1 MRVLV
6 VGGTGFIGPRVVRR
20 LVDGG
25 REVAVFHR
33 GRKEADLPEGVER
46 VRGDRRKLGEHAGEL
61 RRLAPDM
68 VLDMVPMNER
78 DARGLIGAFRG
89 AAGRVVAI
97 SSADVYRAFDITRG
111 PQPGPPDPVPLT
123 EDSPLRDRLYPY
135 EIPEAEEYE
144 KILVERAVMGD
155 PHMPGT
161 VLRLP
166 MVYGPGDDMHR
177 FFSYLKRMDDG
188 RPVVMLEEGRARWRW
203 TRGYVE
209 DVAAAIALAVA
220 DDRAT
225 GRVYNVGEADTPT
238 EAEWVEGIGR
248 AAGWAGRI
256 LELPKD
262 ALPPYLAGEY
272 EGANFEQHWE
282 VDTGRIRREL
292 GYEESVPRD
301 EALRRTIAWE
311 RENPPEEVDPTEFDY
326 AAEDEALGM
335 LE

>member
-6 VGGTGFIGPRVVRR
+6 VGGTGFIGSFVVRR

-25 REVAVFHR
+25 HGVTVFHR
-33 GRKEADLPEGVER
+33 GQKEADLPEGVER
-46 VRGDRRKLGEHAGEL
+46 VWGDRRRLEECANEL
-61 RRLAPDM
+61 RRLAPDV

-78 DARGLIGAFRG
+78 DARGLIGALRG
-89 AAGRVVAI
+89 AVGRVVAI

-111 PQPGPPDPVPLT
+111 LHPRPPDPVPLT
-123 EDSPLRDRLYPY
+123 ENSPLRERLYPY
-135 EIPEAEEYE
+135 EIPDAEEYE

-166 MVYGPGDDMHR
+166 MVYGPGDDAHR

-188 RPVVMLEEGRARWRW
+188 RPAVLLDEGRARWRW

-209 DVAAAIALAVA
+209 DVAAAVALAVA
-220 DDRAT
+220 DRRAS
-225 GRVYNVGEADTPT
+225 GRVYNVGEADAPT

-248 AAGWAGRI
+248 AAGWAGRV
-256 LELPKD
+256 LALPRGS
-262 ALPPYLAGEY
+262 LPPYQATEY
-272 EGANFEQHWE
+272 EGANFGQHWE

-292 GYEESVPRD
+292 GHEESVPRD
-301 EALRRTIAWE
+301 EALRRTVAWE
-311 RENPPEEVDPTEFDY
+311 RENPPQGIDPAEFDY
-326 AAEDEALGM
+326 AAEDDALAK